1 MKTLFLDTF
10 SGISGDMMLGLMVD
24 LGVDELE
31 LKSLLKKLSLADYEI
46 EWKKESRSGIA
57 GSRCLIRTTAAQP
70 HRSWHDIDAMLA
82 AADLPHA
89 AKELARRIFLRIGHA
104 EAHIHDTTLDRVHF
118 HEVGAVDSI
127 LDVVGAALGWHLLGE
142 PEVLCA
148 SLPLTRGFIRCAH
161 GNLPLPAPATA
172 EILAGSPVTHDDAG
186 QELVTPTGAA
196 IAVEMATFSP
206 LPDMTLS
213 RTGYGVG
220 GRDLPDR
227 PNLLRGFLGDRN
239 CESTAQHVEVL
250 ETHLDDVNPEWL
262 GALMEDLLHQGALDV
277 AYSPL
282 QMKKNRPGIRIT
294 VLAPLG
300 QGAECARRLLH
311 ESSAAGV
318 RRQIWERF
326 TLARESRTID
336 TELGAAQ
343 VKLLRDGGKLLRI
356 TPEFES
362 CRTLSRTTG
371 RPLPEIYRLVERAAD
386 GLFSA
391 ERNQG
396 ATPGEVQ

>member
-1 MKTLFLDTF
+1 
-10 SGISGDMMLGLMVD
+10 
-24 LGVDELE
+24 
-31 LKSLLKKLSLADYEI
+31 
-46 EWKKESRSGIA
+46 
-57 GSRCLIRTTAAQP
+57 
-70 HRSWHDIDAMLA
+70 MLA

-148 SLPLTRGFIRCAH
+148 PLPLTRGFIRCAH

-386 GLFSA
+386 GLFSD
-391 ERNQG
+391 ERDQG